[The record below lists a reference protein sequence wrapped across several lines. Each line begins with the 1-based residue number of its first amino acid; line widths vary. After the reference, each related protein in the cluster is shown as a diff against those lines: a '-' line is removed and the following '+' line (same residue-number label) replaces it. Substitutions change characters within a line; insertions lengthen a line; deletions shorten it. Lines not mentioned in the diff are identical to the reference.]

1 MAEEGAPPPSQ
12 QIARQTAAQLLAV
25 GMTRQAY
32 AELVREA
39 ARTEEET
46 ERAALQREAGALLWQ
61 AGAWEDAARHFSW
74 LGDDPDAR
82 LGLAYSLYRQGRLLP
97 ARSLLQERA
106 DAEALYLDGLLLLR
120 QGQAEAAVRTWRR
133 LPADSPLAPRA
144 LEASSRVQ
152 AWGRIPRRSPAA
164 TGTLSALLP
173 GLGQASLGR
182 WGEAASALIVNGL
195 LIGGTVEMARR
206 ELWAGAGLLAFF
218 ELGFY
223 GGNVMSAVN
232 GARRFNRRALEERVA
247 PLEQSHGLVLEPTS
261 AGWSA
266 PPANPG
272 SP

>member
-1 MAEEGAPPPSQ
+1 M
-12 QIARQTAAQLLAV
+12 ARQTAAQLLAV

-32 AELVREA
+32 AELVSEA
-39 ARTEEET
+39 ARAQDEGD
-46 ERAALQREAGALLWQ
+46 RAALQLEAGALLWQ
-61 AGAWEDAARHFSW
+61 AGAWEDSAAHFSW
-74 LGDDPDAR
+74 LGGGPDAQ
-82 LGLAYSLYRQGRLLP
+82 LGLSYSLYRQGRFVP
-97 ARSLLQERA
+97 ARALLHGRT
-106 DAEALYLDGLLLLR
+106 DPPALYLEGLLLLR
-120 QGQAEAAVRTWRR
+120 QGQTEAAIGSWRR
-133 LPADSPLAPRA
+133 LPPDSPLAPRA
-144 LEASSRVQ
+144 AEAAAQVQ
-152 AWGRIPRRSPAA
+152 AWQRIPRRSPAA
-164 TGTLSALLP
+164 TGTMSALLP

-232 GARRFNRRALEERVA
+232 GARRFNRRALEARVE

-261 AGWSA
+261 EGWSA
-266 PPANPG
+266 TSAASR

>member
-1 MAEEGAPPPSQ
+1 
-12 QIARQTAAQLLAV
+12 
-25 GMTRQAY
+25 MTRQAY

-39 ARTEEET
+39 NRSGDEA
-46 ERAALQREAGALLWQ
+46 ERAAMQLEAGALLWQ
-61 AGAWEDAARHFSW
+61 AAAWEDAARHFTW
-74 LGDDPDAR
+74 MGDDPDAR
-82 LGLAYSLYRQGRLLP
+82 LGLAYSLYRQGRFLP
-97 ARSLLQERA
+97 ARSLVQGRT

-120 QGQAEAAVRTWRR
+120 QGQPEAALGSWRL
-133 LPADSPLAPRA
+133 LPEDSPLAPRA
-144 LEASSRVQ
+144 SEAAAQVQ
-152 AWGRIPRRSPAA
+152 AWGRIPRRSVAA
-164 TGTLSALLP
+164 TGTMSALLP

-247 PLEQSHGLVLEPTS
+247 PLEASHGLVLEPS
-261 AGWSA
+261 SGGWA
-266 PPANPG
+266 VD
-272 SP
+272 